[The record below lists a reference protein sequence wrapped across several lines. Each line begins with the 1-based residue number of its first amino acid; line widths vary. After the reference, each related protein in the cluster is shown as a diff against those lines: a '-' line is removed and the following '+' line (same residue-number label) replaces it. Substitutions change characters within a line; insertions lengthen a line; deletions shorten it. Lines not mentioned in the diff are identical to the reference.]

1 MKQLCLRK
9 KDMIE
14 YELRG
19 GNKMIKLRLKEKG
32 FGRVTIIVCAPKVII
47 VTVCNS
53 LKRKK
58 QDTTEDCKHGKSSI
72 NKLH

>member
-1 MKQLCLRK
+1 
-9 KDMIE
+9 
-14 YELRG
+14 
-19 GNKMIKLRLKEKG
+19 MIKLRLKEKG

-58 QDTTEDCKHGKSSI
+58 QEIAKDYKH
-72 NKLH
+72 